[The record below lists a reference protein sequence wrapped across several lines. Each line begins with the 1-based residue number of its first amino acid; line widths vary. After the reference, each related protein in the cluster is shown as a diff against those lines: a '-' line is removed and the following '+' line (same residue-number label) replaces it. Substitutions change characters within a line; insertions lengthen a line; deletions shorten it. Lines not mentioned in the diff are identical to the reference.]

1 MSGEGPQWPRGVK
14 SPFKW
19 LTGRRSPRRTGD
31 EAKTAVDSAQG
42 GICPVSLVQGCI
54 MSGFGV
60 RG

>member
-1 MSGEGPQWPRGVK
+1 VGLR